1 VRRRRTPRSGVR
13 TNIFIISKNTNKIN
27 DVIPNRRSLSVRPAQ
42 AAWSGRLACRYAAD
56 QGIVFHDRLI
66 PAKPKPFEQALRKIE
81 FIHGRLWGIC
91 PADKNGRR

>member
-1 VRRRRTPRSGVR
+1 VRRRRTPQPGVR
-13 TNIFIISKNTNKIN
+13 TNIVIISKNTNKIN
-27 DVIPNRRSLSVRPAQ
+27 DVVPNRRSLAVCPAQ
-42 AAWSGRLACRYAAD
+42 AGLLRPVGTPLSPD

-66 PAKPKPFEQALRKIE
+66 PAEPKPFEQALRKIE

>member
-1 VRRRRTPRSGVR
+1 VSLSNSSAGRPYEPRHYLKKHQQDQLCR
-13 TNIFIISKNTNKIN
+13 
-27 DVIPNRRSLSVRPAQ
+27 PERRSLSVRPAQ
-42 AAWSGRLACRYAAD
+42 AGLLRPVGTPLSPD

-66 PAKPKPFEQALRKIE
+66 PAEPKPFEQALRKIE